1 METEKELNKVLAD
14 IYSDLEK
21 LQSARE
27 QVEIVTENSKDLT
40 LTTSTLLKELRELSN
55 QFGKE
60 NSSNISQLTRGLNDF
75 ESKINKISE
84 KGNQS
89 IDEYIASFKKQI
101 IGVIE
106 QFSQQ
111 LANNEKNLNA
121 ISNLNNEK
129 IGNKIEEFV
138 KTTKDLKINAEKG
151 IEEIKAVAISKIEI
165 QEKIISKTIA
175 NIEDTN
181 LKNFDFFKN
190 QIVGVIDELSQQIAH
205 NEKNLMAISNLINE
219 KIGEKIEEF
228 EKTTKD
234 LKLNTEK
241 EIEEIKTVAINNIEI
256 QEQII
261 SKTIANIE
269 ETNLKNKELLNII
282 TEYGIPKSLENI
294 NTKLEIQIN
303 QNELIKKLLIVILF
317 LIGLGGL
324 TALGLIVKLF

>member
-27 QVEIVTENSKDLT
+27 QVEIVTESSKELT
-40 LTTSTLLKELRELSN
+40 SATSTLLKELKEFSN

-60 NSSNISQLTRGLNDF
+60 NSNNIFQLTKSLNDF
-75 ESKINKISE
+75 EIKINKISG

-101 IGVIE
+101 VGVIE

-111 LANNEKNLNA
+111 IANNEKNLNA

-129 IGNKIEEFV
+129 IGNKIEEFE

-165 QEKIISKTIA
+165 QEQIISKTIA

-181 LKNFDFFKN
+181 LKNR
-190 QIVGVIDELSQQIAH
+190 ELIA
-205 NEKNLMAISNLINE
+205 
-219 KIGEKIEEF
+219 
-228 EKTTKD
+228 
-234 LKLNTEK
+234 
-241 EIEEIKTVAINNIEI
+241 
-256 QEQII
+256 
-261 SKTIANIE
+261 
-269 ETNLKNKELLNII
+269 II
-282 TEYGIPKSLENI
+282 TEYDIPKRVEDI
-294 NTKLEIQIN
+294 NEKLLIQFDQIK
-303 QNELIKKLLIVILF
+303 LIKKLLIVVLI
-317 LIGLGGL
+317 LIGLGGI
-324 TALGLIVKLF
+324 GLMVKLF

>member
-27 QVEIVTENSKDLT
+27 QVEIVTESSKELT
-40 LTTSTLLKELRELSN
+40 LVTSTLLKELKEFSN

-60 NSSNISQLTRGLNDF
+60 NSSNISQLTKSLNDF

-89 IDEYIASFKKQI
+89 IDEYIVSFKKQI

-111 LANNEKNLNA
+111 IANNEKNLNA

-129 IGNKIEEFV
+129 IGNKIEEFE

-165 QEKIISKTIA
+165 QEQIISKTIA

-181 LKNFDFFKN
+181 LKN
-190 QIVGVIDELSQQIAH
+190 
-205 NEKNLMAISNLINE
+205 
-219 KIGEKIEEF
+219 
-228 EKTTKD
+228 
-234 LKLNTEK
+234 
-241 EIEEIKTVAINNIEI
+241 
-256 QEQII
+256 
-261 SKTIANIE
+261 
-269 ETNLKNKELLNII
+269 KELIAII
-282 TEYGIPKSLENI
+282 TEYDIPKRLVDIDE
-294 NTKLEIQIN
+294 KLVIQFN
-303 QNELIKKLLIVILF
+303 QNKLIKKLLIVVLS

-324 TALGLIVKLF
+324 VAIGLIVKLL